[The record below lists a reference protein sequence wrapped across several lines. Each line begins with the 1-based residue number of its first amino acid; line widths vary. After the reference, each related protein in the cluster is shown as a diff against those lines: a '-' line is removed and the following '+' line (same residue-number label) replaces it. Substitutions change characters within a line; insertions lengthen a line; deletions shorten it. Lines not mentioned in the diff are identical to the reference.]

1 MWRPATIAG
10 QAATTTPPIL
20 LTSPGPAMTDDTT
33 ASVDT
38 DNLFPDA
45 EASRAG
51 AARQSESDQG
61 DRSTDTPTSA
71 GGDADGARDSTRD
84 TDADPGAA
92 APADAS
98 DAAGA
103 SDATS
108 TGPPATGAGPDEA
121 QGNDPDREV
130 EGDEPID
137 WEARADEDGRSRAE
151 LLEALTSAE
160 VERNDWL
167 DQLRRKQAEFDNFRK
182 RMARDAQRQ
191 RVVGQEA
198 VARSLLDVLDD
209 FERTVA
215 ALEADEA
222 ARKGVELVRDKLLVA
237 LEGQGMVPM
246 EAAGQAFDPNLHE
259 AVQQV
264 PGDDGNPTVAEV
276 LRTGWMMHDR
286 VLRPAMVVVAQ

>member
-1 MWRPATIAG
+1 
-10 QAATTTPPIL
+10 
-20 LTSPGPAMTDDTT
+20 MTDDTT

-38 DNLFPDA
+38 DNLF
-45 EASRAG
+45 
-51 AARQSESDQG
+51 
-61 DRSTDTPTSA
+61 T
-71 GGDADGARDSTRD
+71 DADDPANQTRD
-84 TDADPGAA
+84 TDALPASDDAADPSNA
-92 APADAS
+92 ADAT
-98 DAAGA
+98 DAA
-103 SDATS
+103 SN
-108 TGPPATGAGPDEA
+108 GPPPTGAGPDDAEGED
-121 QGNDPDREV
+121 QERETD
-130 EGDEPID
+130 GDEPID
-137 WEARADEDGRSRAE
+137 WEARADDDGRSRAE

-209 FERTVA
+209 FERTVI

-246 EAAGQAFDPNLHE
+246 EATGQAFDPNLHE

-264 PGDDGNPTVAEV
+264 PGDGGDPTVAEV